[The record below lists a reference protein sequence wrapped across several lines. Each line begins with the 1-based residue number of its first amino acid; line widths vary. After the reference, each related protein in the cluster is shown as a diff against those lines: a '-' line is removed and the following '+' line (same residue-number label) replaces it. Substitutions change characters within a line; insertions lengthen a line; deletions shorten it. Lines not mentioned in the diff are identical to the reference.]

1 MINCSFGDDG
11 VPTRQDVCEFTCDDG
26 FELMGRASLR
36 CQRNLMWNGVEPT
49 CVGMYFV
56 YNM

>member
-11 VPTRQDVCEFTCDDG
+11 VPTREDVCEFTCDDG

-36 CQRNLMWNGVEPT
+36 CQRDLMWNGVEPT
-49 CVGMYFV
+49 CVGMYI
-56 YNM
+56 